1 MRKLGGFVTAVAIA
15 AAFVATIP
23 FTARAANSYDGNWTV
38 TIMTQSG
45 NCPSS
50 LRYGVRVDRGR
61 VLADGQSY
69 QVNGSV
75 AANGATRVTVSEQG
89 QSATGTGRLSGKP
102 DSAGRAEV
110 TVSVTLER
118 PLYLLDE
125 SDLKWGRERVVTS
138 GTESYG
144 NGKQTFVIEVAP

>member
-1 MRKLGGFVTAVAIA
+1 MTKLGGVFTAAAIA
-15 AAFVATIP
+15 AAFVAAIP
-23 FTARAANSYDGNWTV
+23 CAAQAANYDGAWTV

-50 LRYGVRVDRGR
+50 LRYGVRVERGR

-89 QSATGTGRLSGKP
+89 QSASGTGRLSGNAG
-102 DSAGRAEV
+102 AGRWRTSTGQCAGQWTAE
-110 TVSVTLER
+110 R
-118 PLYLLDE
+118 RNY
-125 SDLKWGRERVVTS
+125 
-138 GTESYG
+138 
-144 NGKQTFVIEVAP
+144 